1 MAHMT
6 LLGLAL
12 ALLACLAH
20 GQRLFQSPFSSQLQP
35 QQQQFQQQFQ
45 QQGAHRGLRQP
56 QQFQQQQFQQQQFQQ
71 PQFQQ
76 PQFQQQQV
84 RGAGFSCPERN
95 GYFANPQQCDA
106 YYKCENGVAKEEL
119 CPDGLL
125 FNDKNSPFQYP
136 CSYPNEVQCL
146 TRSAVQ
152 PAQATEDCPHQYGY
166 YALGDSANCGQFKN
180 CAAGRGY
187 VFDCPDGLAFNPETY
202 HCDWPDQVP
211 SCDAEAFLQFRCPEE
226 PTLFGQPQA
235 ELRLLRS
242 NTDCEHYFA
251 CVNGRPRRYNCGEGN
266 AFSEEL
272 GGCDVAENVTGCAPA
287 TRGVNNPRPTRLF

>member
-1 MAHMT
+1 MT
-6 LLGLAL
+6 TPGLARSTAHAAVVAVL
-12 ALLACLAH
+12 ALACLAR
-20 GQRLFQSPFSSQLQP
+20 GQV
-35 QQQQFQQQFQ
+35 FQ
-45 QQGAHRGLRQP
+45 QQGFQRGAQRLGSPRQQQSFGSFAEP
-56 QQFQQQQFQQQQFQQ
+56 QFQRQQQQQQFQQ
-71 PQFQQ
+71 PLQQQQFQQ
-76 PQFQQQQV
+76 FQQ
-84 RGAGFSCPERN
+84 ASGFSCPERN
-95 GYFANPQQCDA
+95 GYFANSRQCDA

-125 FNDKNSPFQYP
+125 FNDKNSPFSYP

-152 PAQATEDCPHQYGY
+152 PAQPTEDCPHQYGY
-166 YALGDSANCGQFKN
+166 YALGDAANCGKFMN

-202 HCDWPDQVP
+202 HCDWPDQVA

-226 PTLFGQPQA
+226 PLLFGQRPA
-235 ELRLLRS
+235 ETRLLRS

-272 GGCDVAENVTGCAPA
+272 GHCDVAENVTGCAPA
-287 TRGVNNPRPTRLF
+287 FRSGNDFRQTRLF